1 MKFGNY
7 NLTSAQ
13 TNEGKSKSLLL
24 FRFKKVKTTA
34 NQIVGKTIGTLRK
47 RSESP
52 LSFRAALF
60 DKTKY
65 IESEDQFKFDPEDF
79 PSTNFSKDSFVS
91 PFTGGNDIKQVV
103 ENQRLIGPGRPR
115 SSVENFYSSL
125 RNLDEVRTV
134 SIGRKYSRNELLAAT
149 SNARKAPR
157 PPPPLPLPENNN
169 NKSVGRSATRVAE
182 TLIANHSSNKNPGK
196 ENMMEYL
203 NAKHIDESLEYEVLK
218 EYFDTYSYS
227 DICMDKDFKNYLTR
241 KNYNDILDMMGPE
254 NGTLLS
260 RGSLARRKGSL
271 DRRCRQA
278 KKPLN
283 GSAPCSHMNNIAIVH
298 QHQNSHNHTHSDE
311 DSRRR
316 RRRSE
321 SSVHYH
327 SHPQQQQRCTS
338 QSPRR
343 RNGHDEDGDG
353 EEAAYAENHRVSKTS
368 AGRGSSGTTRNPRPH
383 LHEFHGE
390 MKENLLTLR
399 KYATIES
406 IYNQNNNTSTDP
418 YSLVD
423 DHPWPPGGHCQHMP
437 PPKPPPVGV
446 ATTPSSEVVPPL
458 PPIKPLSLVK
468 HHLKQEDKV
477 KQPKL
482 VKTLQHNY
490 SKSKSTPSL
499 KYFSDINDHLDMID
513 IRNEQAPS
521 RIENFSK
528 IGPNDNTLTRMRNR
542 YQPQSPPPN
551 NNINEHYSTFPTHKL
566 KNKNFTNSL
575 KRIKNVFNNNNNS
588 NANHQ
593 MQHHQHS
600 RSSGTTSLEELRT
613 TGKEKNMFKY
623 HDKNCF
629 YAKSY
634 CEIIQLCKQ
643 FFSETDLTTMKLSK
657 SHPEDWDENDD
668 DVEAEAEY
676 GEEYFPT
683 QQHPMKSFTLPRC
696 KSLPNIS
703 QVHDGKP
710 KKFCSYGYKKI
721 ILGYVKSK
729 GYNKVAAYVD
739 SKFGKIIDR
748 ALNENHIIS
757 RGRGGGNF
765 TLPRVSRDKDLMR
778 NPRSRNDSIRRFLY
792 EDAFKTFDYVKS
804 DPTRYMCSSCGQWT
818 EPTSTA
824 LYERSDSEKFLTAA
838 VGVSAITATVEK
850 QKSAATRKYA
860 TVRYKKNTQQQFN
873 SLSWRNRTDYKKL
886 NKLDRVCITIK

>member
-13 TNEGKSKSLLL
+13 TDEGKSKSLLL

-34 NQIVGKTIGTLRK
+34 NQIVGKVHHTIGTFRRM

-125 RNLDEVRTV
+125 RNLNEVRTV

-149 SNARKAPR
+149 NARR
-157 PPPPLPLPENNN
+157 PPPLPLQENN
-169 NKSVGRSATRVAE
+169 NKSVGRSATIVAE
-182 TLIANHSSNKNPGK
+182 TLTLTADQSSNNKKPSK

-260 RGSLARRKGSL
+260 RGSLARSKGSL

-278 KKPLN
+278 KPFN
-283 GSAPCSHMNNIAIVH
+283 GSALNGPPCSHMNNIAIVH
-298 QHQNSHNHTHSDE
+298 QHRNSHNHSIE
-311 DSRRR
+311 DTRRR

-327 SHPQQQQRCTS
+327 PQRCTS

-343 RNGHDEDGDG
+343 RNGNDEDEHG
-353 EEAAYAENHRVSKTS
+353 EEEAYAENHRVSKTS
-368 AGRGSSGTTRNPRPH
+368 AGRGSGTTRNPRPH

-406 IYNQNNNTSTDP
+406 IYNQNNSTNTTDP

-437 PPKPPPVGV
+437 AVGV
-446 ATTPSSEVVPPL
+446 GRTTSTTTATTPSSEVVPPL
-458 PPIKPLSLVK
+458 PPIKPVSLANA
-468 HHLKQEDKV
+468 HLKKDDKL
-477 KQPKL
+477 KQTKL

-513 IRNEQAPS
+513 IRNEEAPS

-528 IGPNDNTLTRMRNR
+528 IGSNHNTLARMRNR
-542 YQPQSPPPN
+542 YQPQSPPP

-593 MQHHQHS
+593 MQHHHHHQHS
-600 RSSGTTSLEELRT
+600 RSSATTSLEELRAR
-613 TGKEKNMFKY
+613 TGKEKNMFKF

-643 FFSETDLTTMKLSK
+643 FFSETDLTTTKVSK
-657 SHPEDWDENDD
+657 NHPEDWDESDD

-729 GYNKVAAYVD
+729 GYTKVNNYVD

-765 TLPRVSRDKDLMR
+765 TLPRVNRDKDLMR
-778 NPRSRNDSIRRFLY
+778 NPRNDSIRRFLY

-804 DPTRYMCSSCGQWT
+804 DPTRRYMCSSCGQWT

-824 LYERSDSEKFLTAA
+824 LYERSDSEKFLAA
-838 VGVSAITATVEK
+838 AAITATAVVEK
-850 QKSAATRKYA
+850 PTPTRKYA
-860 TVRYKKNTQQQFN
+860 TVRYKKNTQQFN
-873 SLSWRNRTDYKKL
+873 SLSWRNRTDKKL
-886 NKLDRVCITIK
+886 NKLDRVCIAIK